1 MNQQEKR
8 PSAGPVI
15 FSVIALAF
23 SALALICA
31 IVLIIISA
39 VGPES
44 GGSAT
49 ALTNRAVLTVSG
61 MIFFTGF
68 TWIFA
73 MIGGLMGFVMT
84 IVDIIVKRVKIIWIP
99 VLAMVLGITSIIL
112 STIPF

>member
-1 MNQQEKR
+1 MDQYEKR
-8 PSAGPVI
+8 PSVVPVV
-15 FSVIALAF
+15 FSAIALAF
-23 SALALICA
+23 SSLALICA
-31 IVLIIISA
+31 VLLIVVSA

-61 MIFFTGF
+61 MILFTGF

-73 MIGGLMGFVMT
+73 MIGGLMAFVMT
-84 IVDIIVKRVKIIWIP
+84 IVDIIVKRVKIIWMP
-99 VLAMVLGITSIIL
+99 VLALVLGITSIIL

>member
-1 MNQQEKR
+1 MSQQEKR
-8 PSAGPVI
+8 PSAGPVV

-23 SALALICA
+23 SVLALICA
-31 IVLIIISA
+31 IILIIVSA
-39 VGPES
+39 IGPES

-73 MIGGLMGFVMT
+73 LIGTLIGFVMT
-84 IVDIIVKRVKIIWIP
+84 IVDIAVKRVKVIWIP

>member
-1 MNQQEKR
+1 MDQQEKK
-8 PSAGPVI
+8 PSAVPVV
-15 FSVIALAF
+15 FSAIALTA
-23 SALALICA
+23 SVLALICA
-31 IVLIIISA
+31 ILLIIVSA

-68 TWIFA
+68 TWVFA
-73 MIGGLMGFVMT
+73 MIGGFVGFIML
-84 IVDIIVKRVKIIWIP
+84 IVDIIVKRIKIIWIP
-99 VLAMVLGITSIIL
+99 IVAMVLSVTSIIL

>member
-1 MNQQEKR
+1 MDQQEKK
-8 PSAGPVI
+8 PSAVPVV
-15 FSVIALAF
+15 FSAIALTA

-31 IVLIIISA
+31 VLLIVVSA

-44 GGSAT
+44 GGTAT

-68 TWIFA
+68 TWVFA
-73 MIGGLMGFVMT
+73 MVGGLMGFIML
-84 IVDIIVKRVKIIWIP
+84 IVDIVVKRVKIIWIP
-99 VLAMVLGITSIIL
+99 ILAMVLGVISVIL

>member
-1 MNQQEKR
+1 MDQQEKK
-8 PSAGPVI
+8 PSAVPVV
-15 FSVIALAF
+15 FSAIALTA
-23 SALALICA
+23 SVLALICA
-31 IVLIIISA
+31 VLLIVVSA

-44 GGSAT
+44 GGTAT

-73 MIGGLMGFVMT
+73 MIGGIMGFVMT
-84 IVDIIVKRVKIIWIP
+84 IVVIIKKRVKIIWIP
-99 VLAMVLGITSIIL
+99 IAAMVLAVTSMIL